1 MTEPDRTADPS
12 ATPASRPGMPDDAAE
27 PSSPKPHGDPLLD
40 SAQGRGD
47 GDDASRHGRPA
58 DAAAQESTG

>member
-1 MTEPDRTADPS
+1 MNEPDPTADPS
-12 ATPASRPGMPDDAAE
+12 TAGPSDAAPDQPGTSDAVQ

-47 GDDASRHGRPA
+47 GDDASRHGRA
-58 DAAAQESTG
+58 VDAP